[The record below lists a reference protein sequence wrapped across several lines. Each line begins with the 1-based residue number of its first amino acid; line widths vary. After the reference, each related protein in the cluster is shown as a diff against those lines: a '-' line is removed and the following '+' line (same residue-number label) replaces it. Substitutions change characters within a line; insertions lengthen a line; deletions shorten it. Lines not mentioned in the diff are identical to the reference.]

1 MLYVYIMDD
10 HNKYSCPQNGI
21 IRGQNVE
28 KGYTLML
35 ISKSKLS
42 SFTVQILFAK
52 KIRKL
57 HKITFYFTF
66 TFTFTFIGIS
76 GEN

>member
-42 SFTVQILFAK
+42 SFTVQIQFAK
-52 KIRKL
+52 KNK
-57 HKITFYFTF
+57 KN
-66 TFTFTFIGIS
+66 FIKSLFILPLP
-76 GEN
+76 

>member
-42 SFTVQILFAK
+42 SFTVQIQLTLCGQNVR
-52 KIRKL
+52 IR
-57 HKITFYFTF
+57 TV
-66 TFTFTFIGIS
+66 
-76 GEN
+76 